1 MTARKQRG
9 EAEKRLRRNLER
21 QGSPG
26 PGGTIIQRSDEKD
39 KKKILSASI
48 QTGVISSFSSIGD
61 R

>member
-39 KKKILSASI
+39 KKKNPF
-48 QTGVISSFSSIGD
+48 GVHPNGCHLIFLID
-61 R
+61 W